1 MLSEGFDLSFLLDP
15 FALLFI
21 GFLAGKFH
29 SLSIAFGD
37 SFFRRGTSKRALIV
51 AAILVILIFWIY
63 SSLLYV
69 DAIYF
74 PWPFPRW
81 VGGNDWMLNS
91 GLPLGLT
98 RTPTSDVVGVVI
110 FVTYPVW
117 FYLGVQLGIAGINL
131 RKEQRLKERDRIV
144 TEVVKASFPKGGA
157 IPPSAAEVNAP
168 QTVIELFEKIPALF
182 SNALTLLLFVFD
194 SRFLVFAFVRKWS
207 RFVELDSDQTST
219 REKRKYMEVWEST
232 PFLFNVAQIFKLIS
246 SYGYYTKAPVWKSFN
261 YQGPLRPNEP
271 PWYNPGHSTSES

>member
-1 MLSEGFDLSFLLDP
+1 MSFLLDP

-21 GFLAGKFH
+21 GFLAGKIY

-37 SFFRRGTSKRALIV
+37 SFFRRGMSKRTLIV
-51 AAILVILIFWIY
+51 AAILMILIFWIY
-63 SSLLYV
+63 SSMLYV

-74 PWPFPRW
+74 PWPLPRW

-98 RTPTSDVVGVVI
+98 RTSATDVVGVLI
-110 FVTYPVW
+110 FATYPAW
-117 FYLGVQLGIAGINL
+117 FYLGAQLGIAGINL

-168 QTVIELFEKIPALF
+168 ETVIELFGKIPALF

-194 SRFLVFAFVRKWS
+194 SRLLVFAFVRRWS
-207 RFVELDSDQTST
+207 RFVDLDADETST
-219 REKRKYMEVWEST
+219 VEKRKYMEVWEST
-232 PFLFNVAQIFKLIS
+232 PFLFNVIQIFKLIS
-246 SYGYYTKAPVWKSFN
+246 SYGYYTKAPVWKYFD
-261 YQGPLRPNEP
+261 YQGPLRPNDP
-271 PWYNPGHSTSES
+271 PWYNPGPSTSKS